1 MNHKE
6 LDDDINEPLEE
17 AGAEESKTSV
27 QAQWSMVANAIDI
40 IAFFSASIY
49 AATFIIFQ

>member
-17 AGAEESKTSV
+17 AEESKTSV

-40 IAFFSASIY
+40 VAFFSISIY
-49 AATFIIFQ
+49 AANFIIFQ